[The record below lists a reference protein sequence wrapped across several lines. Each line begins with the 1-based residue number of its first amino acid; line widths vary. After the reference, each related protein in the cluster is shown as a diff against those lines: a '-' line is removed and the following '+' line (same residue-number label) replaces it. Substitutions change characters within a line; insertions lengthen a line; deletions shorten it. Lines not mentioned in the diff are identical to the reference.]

1 MAFTPVCAIAAK
13 TQKVVTAVANTNRFI
28 ALLMIL
34 STQLTAEKSE
44 ILRRAPKNQIKGDKL
59 VQIGGIMREKK
70 DKEMAVAE

>member
-1 MAFTPVCAIAAK
+1 
-13 TQKVVTAVANTNRFI
+13 
-28 ALLMIL
+28 MIL